1 MATRF
6 VDEATAQLAP
16 IYQQQ
21 EQAVAGQVPS
31 INKLFDI
38 LVQGLE
44 GQRQTETQ
52 NILESASARGV
63 LRSSLPVDLQTALGQ
78 ALLGQR
84 GQLEAQRAEQIG
96 GVNKSLADIGLA
108 KTQGIFSLADV
119 LQQADLREREFQM
132 SQEAAREAARL
143 AAAESARDASAEDGD
158 LSDVDAYATQLLSG
172 VVEVGDI
179 PKNIRGKVLARADD
193 IAKEQLEKGKSVDI
207 NKARESG
214 GLTTPRY
221 QPRVTAKQ
229 VFKQF
234 TPAGRVLSGA
244 ARGTTRD
251 VRSTTNFIRGL
262 FAGG

>member
-1 MATRF
+1 M
-6 VDEATAQLAP
+6 
-16 IYQQQ
+16 
-21 EQAVAGQVPS
+21 PS

-132 SQEAAREAARL
+132 SQEAARQEAAERAR
-143 AAAESARDASAEDGD
+143 AAAASSAEEGD
-158 LSDVDAYATQLLSG
+158 LSDVESYALQFAAGVIDA
-172 VVEVGDI
+172 GDI
-179 PKNIRGKVLARADD
+179 PQKIRGKVLARADD